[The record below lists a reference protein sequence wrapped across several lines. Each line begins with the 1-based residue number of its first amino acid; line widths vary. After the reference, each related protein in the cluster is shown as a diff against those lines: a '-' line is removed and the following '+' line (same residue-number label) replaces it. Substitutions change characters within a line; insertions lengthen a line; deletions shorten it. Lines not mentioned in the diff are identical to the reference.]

1 MLDRPTT
8 QVKEAFMGFVR
19 FSFTSRLIALI
30 TILCVSATLIV
41 SSLLI
46 WLNYRMTLAE
56 ATNQGQS
63 VARLLA
69 KSARLSRMLPSEV
82 EELFAQHMVVSARLL
97 AEFVDV
103 AEKAGLP
110 SQEIISRLDR
120 ITEET
125 VLDEFWVT
133 DENGHAYLHRINN
146 PDFTFSP
153 SPEQQPQAHEFW
165 KLLKGE
171 KNPVIQKARKREIDN
186 EHFKYV
192 GVSGVDK
199 PRIVQVGYNANYIK
213 SIEERLGIQR
223 AVDNLLDSD
232 EIDAIFIFNKDLS
245 VIASPKTVT
254 RRNAPDGLTQE
265 EVAPVKAVI
274 ESGEAKLVTTRNTLS
289 FISPIQADE
298 DSPIGAALIRTS
310 TMHIND
316 LINFQLKVGSLI
328 ALLTAFV
335 GAALASLLARRQA
348 APILAITDAARK
360 VEAREFSGED
370 LRLIE
375 DRGDEVGQLARVFR
389 KVSLDFLD
397 REKTLD
403 SLVRERTAE
412 LSERNL
418 QLETLST
425 RLSKYLSP
433 QIYRSLFDND
443 RQSVNSTKRKKL
455 TVFFSD
461 IVNFSEITERLE
473 AEDITLIL
481 NEYLNEMA
489 NIALKYGATIDK
501 YVGDAIM
508 IFFGDPETLGVNEDA
523 RACVAMAI
531 EMQKTLSALAE
542 RWRRRGFDHPF
553 DIRIGINTGYC
564 TVGDFGSD
572 ERIDYTIIG
581 HQVNLAARLEQAA
594 SPGAIL
600 IAHET
605 YLLVKDFVEVQAHEP
620 LFVKGNS
627 RALQAYRVLGLRN
640 AVEPA
645 LVREEKAGL
654 SLALD
659 LAIVDREE
667 AIRILSETLRKI
679 SQRD

>member
-1 MLDRPTT
+1 
-8 QVKEAFMGFVR
+8 MGFIR

-30 TILCVSATLIV
+30 TILCVSATLTV

-46 WLNYRMTLAE
+46 WLNYRTTIAE
-56 ATNQGQS
+56 ATAQGQS
-63 VARLLA
+63 IARLLA
-69 KSARLSRMLPSEV
+69 KSARLSRMLPTEV
-82 EELFAQHMVVSARLL
+82 EELFAQHMVVSGRLL

-103 AEKAGLP
+103 AEKAGV
-110 SQEIISRLDR
+110 SSNEIVNRLDR
-120 ITEET
+120 ITAET

-133 DENGHAYLHRINN
+133 DENGHAYLHRRDN

-153 SPEQQPQAHEFW
+153 SAEQQPQAHEFW

-171 KNPVIQKARKREIDN
+171 KQPVIQKARKREIDN

-192 GVSGVDK
+192 GVPGVEK

-223 AVDNLLDSD
+223 AVDNLLDSN

-245 VIASPKTVT
+245 VIASPKTNK
-254 RRNAPDGLTQE
+254 RRNTPDGLSPE

-274 ESGEAKLVTTRNTLS
+274 ETGEPKLVTTRTTLS
-289 FISPIQADE
+289 FISPIQTDE

-335 GAALASLLARRQA
+335 GAALAGLLARREA

-360 VEAREFSGED
+360 VEAREFCATD
-370 LRLIE
+370 LQSIE

-389 KVSLDFLD
+389 EVSLDFLD

-403 SLVRERTAE
+403 SLVRERTTA
-412 LSERNL
+412 LSERNI

-433 QIYRSLFDND
+433 QIYRSLFQNEK
-443 RQSVNSTKRKKL
+443 QAINTTKRKKL

-489 NIALKYGATIDK
+489 KVALKYGATIDK

-508 IFFGDPETLGVNEDA
+508 IFFGDPETLGVSEDA
-523 RACVAMAI
+523 RACVEMAV
-531 EMQKTLSALAE
+531 EMRETLLSLGE
-542 RWRRRGFDHPF
+542 RWRRRGFAHPF

-594 SPGAIL
+594 APGAIL

-605 YLLVKDFVEVQAHEP
+605 YLLVKDYIEADAHEP

-627 RALQAYRVLGLRN
+627 RAVQAYQVTGLRK
-640 AVEPA
+640 PA
-645 LVREEKAGL
+645 ERAILHAEKTGL

-659 LAIVDREE
+659 LTVVDRDE
-667 AIRILSETLRKI
+667 AIKILRETIEKI
-679 SQRD
+679 SGPDQTA

>member
-1 MLDRPTT
+1 
-8 QVKEAFMGFVR
+8 
-19 FSFTSRLIALI
+19 
-30 TILCVSATLIV
+30 
-41 SSLLI
+41 
-46 WLNYRMTLAE
+46 
-56 ATNQGQS
+56 
-63 VARLLA
+63 
-69 KSARLSRMLPSEV
+69 
-82 EELFAQHMVVSARLL
+82 
-97 AEFVDV
+97 
-103 AEKAGLP
+103 
-110 SQEIISRLDR
+110 
-120 ITEET
+120 
-125 VLDEFWVT
+125 
-133 DENGHAYLHRINN
+133 
-146 PDFTFSP
+146 
-153 SPEQQPQAHEFW
+153 
-165 KLLKGE
+165 
-171 KNPVIQKARKREIDN
+171 
-186 EHFKYV
+186 
-192 GVSGVDK
+192 
-199 PRIVQVGYNANYIK
+199 
-213 SIEERLGIQR
+213 
-223 AVDNLLDSD
+223 
-232 EIDAIFIFNKDLS
+232 
-245 VIASPKTVT
+245 
-254 RRNAPDGLTQE
+254 
-265 EVAPVKAVI
+265 
-274 ESGEAKLVTTRNTLS
+274 
-289 FISPIQADE
+289 
-298 DSPIGAALIRTS
+298 
-310 TMHIND
+310 
-316 LINFQLKVGSLI
+316 
-328 ALLTAFV
+328 
-335 GAALASLLARRQA
+335 
-348 APILAITDAARK
+348 
-360 VEAREFSGED
+360 
-370 LRLIE
+370 
-375 DRGDEVGQLARVFR
+375 
-389 KVSLDFLD
+389 VSLDFLD

-443 RQSVNSTKRKKL
+443 RLSINTTKRKKL

-531 EMQKTLSALAE
+531 EMRKTLSALAE

-640 AVEPA
+640 AVEPS
-645 LVREEKAGL
+645 LVQEEKAGL

-659 LAIVDREE
+659 LAVVDREE
-667 AIRILSETLRKI
+667 AVRILSETIRKI